1 MHPTP
6 PGPLETRAVTDC
18 WSLPPWPFS
27 SGAEIPTCCS
37 MCGLHASASP
47 AVPLGPLRLCTCS
60 TTHTALCEPPKP
72 REGGGKAGEKA
83 QTHLPCQPPSQGYLT
98 SVHGG
103 RGAEPRAG
111 VLLEG
116 CRFSRPPT
124 EETNHVFSSPH
135 YHHCPLEFS
144 PGAGSRAFVSGCLFL
159 LASSSSAFLLPWRS
173 SFIPSSSLE
182 GTFSGLMMAIM
193 IQGGGE
199 WRERNRKHIV

>member
-1 MHPTP
+1 M
-6 PGPLETRAVTDC
+6 VTDC

-37 MCGLHASASP
+37 MRGLHASASP
-47 AVPLGPLRLCTCS
+47 AVPLGPLHLCTCS
-60 TTHTALCEPPKP
+60 ATHTALS
-72 REGGGKAGEKA
+72 A
-83 QTHLPCQPPSQGYLT
+83 QSHVKVEESPERKLRLTCLASPPSQGYLT

-103 RGAEPRAG
+103 QGAEPRAG

-116 CRFSRPPT
+116 CRFSRPPA
-124 EETNHVFSSPH
+124 EEANRVFSPH

-159 LASSSSAFLLPWRS
+159 LASSSSSAFLLPLRS